1 MTRDML
7 AAGGIEHRDGVPAGT
22 WRARIG
28 AGIASGAASWS
39 IRPRTL
45 VAMWTVPI
53 WLVLGAMIAALVGK
67 EAYLWYASEDGF
79 AETLQ
84 VVCYA
89 AALFYAVRL
98 VMKMGRTGVDRRLI
112 ALYGL
117 LCLGLVFMVGEELS
131 WGQRIFGWGTPEV
144 LVESNKQAETNL
156 HNIYGVGAT
165 FKWLQMVAA
174 GYGTILPLLVA
185 ADWKPLR
192 RFGDGLVWLVP
203 HWSLIPFF
211 LPFFVWRIY
220 RLALPTPPDSLY
232 MVITEFNEVVE
243 LGFAL
248 GIFLFLLWQWR
259 RLNREPG
266 AGAAGAQTATA

>member
-1 MTRDML
+1 M
-7 AAGGIEHRDGVPAGT
+7 
-22 WRARIG
+22 
-28 AGIASGAASWS
+28 SGDAAASIGMGQAAEPPARSFGARVRAVVDAGARSWS
-39 IRPRTL
+39 VRPRTL
-45 VAMWTVPI
+45 VAMWTLPI
-53 WLVLGAMIAALVGK
+53 WLVLGAMVAALLGK

-84 VVCYA
+84 VLCYA
-89 AALFYAVRL
+89 VALVYAARL
-98 VMKMGRTGVDRRLI
+98 ALRMRRDRVDRRLL

-117 LCLGLVFMVGEELS
+117 LCVALLFMVGEELS

-144 LVESNKQAETNL
+144 LVETNKQAETNL

-165 FKWLQMVAA
+165 FKRLQMVAA
-174 GYGTILPLLVA
+174 GYGVILPLLVV

-192 RFGDGLVWLVP
+192 RFGDRLVWLVP

-220 RLALPTPPDSLY
+220 RLALPNPPQSLY
-232 MVITEFNEVVE
+232 LVITEFNEVVE

-248 GIFLFLLWQWR
+248 GVCLFLVWQWR
-259 RLNREPG
+259 RMKRE
-266 AGAAGAQTATA
+266 AAAMKATA